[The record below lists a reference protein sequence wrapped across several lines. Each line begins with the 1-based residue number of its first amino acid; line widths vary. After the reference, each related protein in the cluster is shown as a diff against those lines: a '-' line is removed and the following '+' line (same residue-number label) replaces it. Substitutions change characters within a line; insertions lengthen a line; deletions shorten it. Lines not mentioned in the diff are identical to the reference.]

1 MSNATSFIRYKALIL
16 ILFRLGELEK
26 EYIKSTNEGLIMP
39 LTR

>member
-1 MSNATSFIRYKALIL
+1 MSEAACFIYALIL